1 MIRQNKE
8 AFNTYLS
15 AVSKSMGIT
24 KSLIL
29 SKSRHR
35 DVTAARHMLWKLC
48 KDKPMRLTTI
58 RRLMKERGHTAS
70 HTAILYGIRS
80 MNKKF
85 KEDRNY
91 EEIFKH
97 INNVY
102 TITTMDAGRRG

>member
-8 AFNTYLS
+8 AFNIYLS
-15 AVSKSMGIT
+15 AVSESMGIT
-24 KSLIL
+24 KSLIM

-48 KDKPMRLTTI
+48 RDKPMRLTTI
-58 RRLMKERGHTAS
+58 RRLMKERGHTTS
-70 HTAILYGIRS
+70 QTAILYGIRS

-85 KEDRNY
+85 KEDRDY
-91 EEIFKH
+91 KKIFKH

-102 TITTMDAGRRG
+102 TTTTMDAGRRG